1 MAEGTN
7 FLNWNWAAEHVQA
20 ELVNG
25 EYISAEST
33 LLLAGPSRLEYL
45 VGANSTIES
54 VKSNLY
60 PIGLVQNFMMAQ
72 NRFLTRLFEI
82 GSKRAYFVTGR
93 LAANFQVNRVLFFGP
108 SLMRLLYSLAPGRS
122 QGRQGFGG
130 NDFKFIRQGTTGSSL
145 ESANLVTP
153 QLYKDLFPD
162 RYLLTPGYG
171 GNQNEDNRDFFI
183 NLASDLFQIPFGISV
198 IFKDAKNRPYG
209 ACYLQDCYIE
219 AHSMGIDANNVVIAE
234 GVNGQFDQVA
244 PVQLVSAGTTV
255 QQVAA

>member
-33 LLLAGPSRLEYL
+33 LLLAGPARLEYL
-45 VGANSTIES
+45 VGAGVTPES

-93 LAANFQVNRVLFFGP
+93 LAANFQVNRVMFFGP
-108 SLMRLLYSLAPGRS
+108 SLMRLLYSLAPNRE
-122 QGRQGFGG
+122 GFGG
-130 NDFKFIRQGTTGSSL
+130 NPFKFIREGTTGSSL
-145 ESANLVTP
+145 ESVNLTTP
-153 QLYKDLFPD
+153 QLYADLFPE
-162 RYLLTPGYG
+162 RYLLTPGFG
-171 GNQNEDNRDFFI
+171 GASNEDNRDFFI

-244 PVQLVSAGTTV
+244 PVKLVTVGSA
-255 QQVAA
+255 VAA

>member
-33 LLLAGPSRLEYL
+33 LLLAGPARLEYL
-45 VGANSTIES
+45 VGSNTSPTAA
-54 VKSNLY
+54 KSALY

-93 LAANFQVNRVLFFGP
+93 LAANFQVNRVMFFGP
-108 SLMRLLYSLAPGRS
+108 SLMRLLYSLAPAK
-122 QGRQGFGG
+122 QGFGG
-130 NDFKFIRQGTTGSSL
+130 NEFKFAREGSPGSGL
-145 ESANLVTP
+145 RSANLVTP
-153 QLYKDLFPD
+153 PLYESLFPD
-162 RYLLTPGYG
+162 KYLLTPGYG
-171 GNQNEDNRDFFI
+171 AAGEDNRDFFI

-219 AHSMGIDANNVVIAE
+219 AHSMGVDANNVVIAE

-244 PVQLVSAGTTV
+244 PVQLMSVGTTV
-255 QQVAA
+255 TQIAA

>member
-33 LLLAGPSRLEYL
+33 LLLAGPARLEYL
-45 VGANSTIES
+45 VGANSTPES

-93 LAANFQVNRVLFFGP
+93 LAANFQINRVMFFGP
-108 SLMRLLYSLAPGRS
+108 SLMRLLYSLAPNRP
-122 QGRQGFGG
+122 GFGG
-130 NDFKFIRQGTTGSSL
+130 NEFKFIREGTTGSSL
-145 ESANLVTP
+145 QSAGLVTP
-153 QLYKDLFPD
+153 PLYADLFPSK
-162 RYLLTPGYG
+162 YLLPPGYG
-171 GNQNEDNRDFFI
+171 GATGEDNRDFFI

-219 AHSMGIDANNVVIAE
+219 AHSMGVDANNVVIAE

-244 PVQLVSAGTTV
+244 PVQLVSVGT
-255 QQVAA
+255 QLSLAA

>member
-25 EYISAEST
+25 EYVSAEST

-45 VGANSTIES
+45 VGANSTPES

-93 LAANFQVNRVLFFGP
+93 LAANFQINRVMFFGP
-108 SLMRLLYSLAPGRS
+108 SLMRLLYSLAPNKI
-122 QGRQGFGG
+122 GFGG
-130 NDFKFIRQGTTGSSL
+130 NPFTFLREGTTGSIL
-145 ESANLVTP
+145 ESAQLKTP
-153 QLYKDLFPD
+153 RLYNDLFPD
-162 RYLLTPGYG
+162 KYLLAPGYG
-171 GNQNEDNRDFFI
+171 GSQGEDNRDFFI

-244 PVQLVSAGTTV
+244 PVQLVSIGTTV
-255 QQVAA
+255 QQIAA

>member
-33 LLLAGPSRLEYL
+33 LLLAGPARLEYL
-45 VGANSTIES
+45 VGSNTTPTES
-54 VKSNLY
+54 KSSLY

-93 LAANFQVNRVLFFGP
+93 LAANFQVNRVMFFGP
-108 SLMRLLYSLAPGRS
+108 SLMRLLYSLAPAKL
-122 QGRQGFGG
+122 GFGG
-130 NDFKFIRQGTTGSSL
+130 NEFTFLRAGTTGSTL
-145 ESANLVTP
+145 ESAKLVTP
-153 QLYKDLFPD
+153 PLYNDLFPEK
-162 RYLLTPGYG
+162 YLLTPGYG
-171 GNQNEDNRDFFI
+171 GSKGEDNRDFFI

-219 AHSMGIDANNVVIAE
+219 AHSMGVDANNVVIAE

-244 PVQLVSAGTTV
+244 PVQLMSVGTAVTA
-255 QQVAA
+255 VAA

>member
-1 MAEGTN
+1 MPEGTN

-33 LLLAGPSRLEYL
+33 LLLAGPARLEYL
-45 VGANSTIES
+45 ITKAATPEQ
-54 VKSNLY
+54 VKSALY

-93 LAANFQVNRVLFFGP
+93 LAANFQVNRVMFFGP
-108 SLMRLLYSLAPGRS
+108 SLLRLLYSLAPELP
-122 QGRQGFGG
+122 GFGG
-130 NDFKFIRQGTTGSSL
+130 NAFKFAREGTTGSGL
-145 ESANLVTP
+145 YESKLVTP
-153 QLYKDLFPD
+153 QTYKALFPKK
-162 RYLLTPGYG
+162 YLLTPGYG
-171 GNQNEDNRDFFI
+171 AAGEDNRDFFI

-244 PVQLVSAGTTV
+244 PVQLVSIGTTV
-255 QQVAA
+255 QQIAA